1 MARMTFVNLPV
12 RDLQRSIGFFDQLGF
27 AFDPQFTDD
36 SAACMIISD
45 QAFAMLITEERFKE
59 FTTKAIADARTTT
72 EVLVALSVESR
83 EEVDELVTTALAAG
97 GAPAGDRLED
107 DVMYGWSFED
117 PDGHIWELI
126 HMDES
131 ALEE

>member
-12 RDLQRSIGFFDQLGF
+12 RDLQRSIGFFAQLGF

-107 DVMYGWSFED
+107 DFMYGWSFED